1 MNNAALWNS
10 IEMKSIMSKE
20 EKWPKLGLLQKFI
33 KKGLLCIIWLI
44 SIKEV
49 VLRLMTWH
57 LLDTESAMVKP
68 PLNILLEIS

>member
-1 MNNAALWNS
+1 MTKARSSAK
-10 IEMKSIMSKE
+10 IY
-20 EKWPKLGLLQKFI
+20 Q
-33 KKGLLCIIWLI
+33 KGLLCIIWLI

-49 VLRLMTWH
+49 VSRLITWH